1 MKAESWTRQWLIHPL
16 KKDDAKKIP
25 TIKFKIA
32 ADISDKYK
40 NQLTLTKEI
49 NRCQP
54 NIDKKAIKFVSI
66 KENLIIVATDDQKTH
81 DQLSSKWP
89 EDAFTKGIRMLTKK
103 DHVKRPKIV
112 IIKGVHV
119 DLDINDAD
127 VLQQLIE
134 QGLVNS
140 TRLTV

>member
-1 MKAESWTRQWLIHPL
+1 
-16 KKDDAKKIP
+16 
-25 TIKFKIA
+25 
-32 ADISDKYK
+32 
-40 NQLTLTKEI
+40 
-49 NRCQP
+49 
-54 NIDKKAIKFVSI
+54 
-66 KENLIIVATDDQKTH
+66 
-81 DQLSSKWP
+81 
-89 EDAFTKGIRMLTKK
+89 MLTKK